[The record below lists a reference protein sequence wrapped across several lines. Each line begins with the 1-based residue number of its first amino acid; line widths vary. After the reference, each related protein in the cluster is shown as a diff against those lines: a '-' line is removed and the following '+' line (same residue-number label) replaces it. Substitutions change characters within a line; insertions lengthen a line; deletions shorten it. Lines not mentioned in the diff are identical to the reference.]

1 MAKTVLGKSEF
12 SSVVK
17 AKKEQ
22 TKRDLEKMRKIIKKK
37 KKIGKA
43 KRAAYK

>member
-1 MAKTVLGKSEF
+1 VA
-12 SSVVK
+12 K

-37 KKIGKA
+37 KAIGKA
-43 KRAAYK
+43 RRSAK